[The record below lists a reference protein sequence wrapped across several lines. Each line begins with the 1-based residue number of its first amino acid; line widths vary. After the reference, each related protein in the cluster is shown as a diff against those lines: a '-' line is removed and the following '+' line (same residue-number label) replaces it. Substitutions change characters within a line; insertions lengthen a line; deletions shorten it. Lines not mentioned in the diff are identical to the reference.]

1 MNDKTKVKQFF
12 ALLLLS
18 TFGFI
23 MMCASGCGSQGSTQ
37 SCEKFDRIKGT
48 TADGRTIDA
57 ISIPGCGGICSS
69 GRGCGFDT
77 CGIWNQSIKY
87 VKITDRQGHYTIFVD
102 NLYFKNKG
110 CVSSCSDRQELH
122 ACYGLTMSEREAA
135 GMGIGKDGSEIYAVD
150 ASTGSV
156 SGCCE
161 KGPLRLVINGEEIKY
176 GIVK

>member
-57 ISIPGCGGICSS
+57 ISIS
-69 GRGCGFDT
+69 
-77 CGIWNQSIKY
+77 
-87 VKITDRQGHYTIFVD
+87 KIRVAFRRAAIDRTYMRAT
-102 NLYFKNKG
+102 
-110 CVSSCSDRQELH
+110 
-122 ACYGLTMSEREAA
+122 A
-135 GMGIGKDGSEIYAVD
+135 
-150 ASTGSV
+150 
-156 SGCCE
+156 
-161 KGPLRLVINGEEIKY
+161 
-176 GIVK
+176 

>member
-57 ISIPGCGGICSS
+57 ISSSTICIS
-69 GRGCGFDT
+69 RIRVAFRRAA
-77 CGIWNQSIKY
+77 I
-87 VKITDRQGHYTIFVD
+87 DRNCMRAT
-102 NLYFKNKG
+102 
-110 CVSSCSDRQELH
+110 
-122 ACYGLTMSEREAA
+122 A
-135 GMGIGKDGSEIYAVD
+135 
-150 ASTGSV
+150 
-156 SGCCE
+156 
-161 KGPLRLVINGEEIKY
+161 
-176 GIVK
+176 